1 MQPTQVYFP
10 SQFYV
15 VFFWGGVV
23 ILPLSIK
30 MTCRFGLEGL
40 PMKPPYT
47 PPLTVT
53 YIESHSPSNEFYPAS
68 HQSLSRSIK
77 NSRKIIGILVL
88 LVNHTFHVRKMKTVF
103 DSS

>member
-15 VFFWGGVV
+15 VFYFFLGGAV

-30 MTCRFGLEGL
+30 MTCRFGLQGL
-40 PMKPPYT
+40 PMQPPCP

-53 YIESHSPSNEFYPAS
+53 YIESHSP
-68 HQSLSRSIK
+68 K
-77 NSRKIIGILVL
+77 
-88 LVNHTFHVRKMKTVF
+88 
-103 DSS
+103 